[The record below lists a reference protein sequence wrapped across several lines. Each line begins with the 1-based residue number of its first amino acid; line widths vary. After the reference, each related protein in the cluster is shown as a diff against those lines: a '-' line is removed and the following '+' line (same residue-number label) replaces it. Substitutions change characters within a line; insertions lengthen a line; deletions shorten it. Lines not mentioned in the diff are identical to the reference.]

1 MLKSTTD
8 RYGAI
13 AVTMHWLT
21 AIFLLVALVSG
32 FRAGNTVEPLTKA
45 ALLRVHIPAAIMV
58 LC

>member
-1 MLKSTTD
+1 MLKSTTE

-32 FRAGNTVEPLTKA
+32 FRAGNIV
-45 ALLRVHIPAAIMV
+45 
-58 LC
+58 